1 MGGQLIPDDRID
13 GILGILGIQ
22 NRNIPEDNMEVQ
34 PLDYSEIAEKL
45 KTLRKQS
52 IDYLAKALRD
62 A

>member
-1 MGGQLIPDDRID
+1 
-13 GILGILGIQ
+13 
-22 NRNIPEDNMEVQ
+22 MEVQ